1 MALANIEAAKHAVN
15 AAKLALAAWPRD
27 RGDKTTPKLP
37 ATLDVLGLIMPKLR
51 ERQLIAAG
59 LTVFSPDWTRIVTAS
74 SGVNA
79 QVRDAASGRV
89 IAALTGL
96 EAPLRFVYFSPDGTR
111 IVTASVDRTSHLWDA
126 ASGPRSQRSW
136 GIATKCGPRPSA
148 PTGHA
153 SRHPTT
159 RQRGCGP
166 RAPAAASPRS
176 WGMMDR

>member
-96 EAPLRFVYFSPDGTR
+96 EAPLRFVYFSPHGTR
-111 IVTASVDRTSHLWDA
+111 VTASDDKTARLRDA
-126 ASGPRSQRSW
+126 GSGR
-136 GIATKCGPRPSA
+136 GIATLLGHDGPV
-148 PTGHA
+148 T
-153 SRHPTT
+153 
-159 RQRGCGP
+159 
-166 RAPAAASPRS
+166 PAAFSS
-176 WGMMDR
+176 DRTRVVTSS